1 MRSVVLRLGA
11 LATAVHLGAVAA
23 PAVPQLDLAELL
35 AARTTD
41 WKVARVRGQ
50 PAVLVIEFP
59 SLREQGLALNRAA
72 ALIEKAAGSR
82 TRVLDDRALGE
93 LITRQG
99 DNEQTFYQGHGYV
112 VEQLARF
119 FTLAAAQGL
128 TLNMQELRLRQLL
141 LDARSLS
148 AQASAFVAQGLQSVV
163 TFTATQTDDPRT
175 PQDEG
180 IDAMRRESVL
190 RHELSH
196 GLFFTD
202 RRYREHCWRYW
213 RERLSEEERQLFRS
227 VLARLH
233 YDAGNEELMVNEAQ
247 AFLMHT
253 PDMRAFNATALGVT
267 AAKLADLRRRFLPG
281 APAAMR

>member
-128 TLNMQELRLRQLL
+128 TLNLQELRLRQLL

-180 IDAMRRESVL
+180 IDATRRESVL

-227 VLARLH
+227 VFARLH

>member
-1 MRSVVLRLGA
+1 MRSVVSRLGA
-11 LATAVHLGAVAA
+11 LATALHLGAIAA
-23 PAVPQLDLAELL
+23 PAVPQFDLAELL

-41 WKVARVRGQ
+41 WNVARVRGQ
-50 PAVLVIEFP
+50 PAILVIEFP

-99 DNEQTFYQGHGYV
+99 DNVQTFYQGHGYV

-148 AQASAFVAQGLQSVV
+148 AQASAYVAQGLQSVV
-163 TFTATQTDDPRT
+163 TFTATQVDDPRT

-213 RERLSEEERQLFRS
+213 RERLSEEERQLFRG

-233 YDAGNEELMVNEAQ
+233 YDAGNEELMVNEVQ

-253 PDMRAFNATALGVT
+253 PDMRAFNAAALGVT
-267 AAKLADLRRRFLPG
+267 ATRLADLRRRFLPG